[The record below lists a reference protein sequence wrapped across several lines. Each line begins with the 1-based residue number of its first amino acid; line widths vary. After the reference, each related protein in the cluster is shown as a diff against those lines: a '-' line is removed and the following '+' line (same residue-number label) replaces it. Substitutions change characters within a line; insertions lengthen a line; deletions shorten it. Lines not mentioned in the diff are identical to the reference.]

1 MSLTAITT
9 MWHWRNSA
17 FYFELKQVFLFGSIF
32 SLEANSTP
40 ELHSG
45 FTYNLA

>member
-17 FYFELKQVFLFGSIF
+17 FYFELKQGFLFGIIF
-32 SLEANSTP
+32 SLEPTLPAETD
-40 ELHSG
+40 SG
-45 FTYNLA
+45 SHKFLI

>member
-17 FYFELKQVFLFGSIF
+17 FYFELKQVLLFGIIF
-32 SLEANSTP
+32 YLEETLPAETD
-40 ELHSG
+40 SG
-45 FTYNLA
+45 FPKFLI